1 MALRLT
7 LEILDVSALSPHELA
22 VLAAITSFPPA
33 ANAASVIPHDD
44 RPDVGAEPV
53 NHSSVVLTELAKF
66 SPVDALVAVS
76 LAQAE
81 PDRDFTKVFTA
92 AAAPSVPVPPPPPVL
107 VLMTPAPP
115 APPAETV
122 SLPDPAAAATD
133 VVPPVSVGSESVVV
147 VDAAGLPWDARIH
160 ASTRAH
166 NKDGTWR
173 KIRNTDKSAAAI
185 VEADLRAAAAI
196 PPVPPGMPTPPASPA
211 ASFASFM
218 AWTAKQI
225 SAERLKTSDTFEI
238 IQPLGL
244 QSIVSLQTRPD
255 LLPAAYEAM
264 RERIVGGEA

>member
-7 LEILDVSALSPHELA
+7 LEISDVSALSAHELA

-66 SPVDALVAVS
+66 SPVDALVSVS

-92 AAAPSVPVPPPPPVL
+92 AAAPSVPIPPPPPVL
-107 VLMTPAPP
+107 VLMTPTPP
-115 APPAETV
+115 ALPAETV
-122 SLPDPAAAATD
+122 SLPDPAPAATA
-133 VVPPVSVGSESVVV
+133 VVPPVFVGSESVV

-225 SAERLKTSDTFEI
+225 SADRLKTSDTFEI